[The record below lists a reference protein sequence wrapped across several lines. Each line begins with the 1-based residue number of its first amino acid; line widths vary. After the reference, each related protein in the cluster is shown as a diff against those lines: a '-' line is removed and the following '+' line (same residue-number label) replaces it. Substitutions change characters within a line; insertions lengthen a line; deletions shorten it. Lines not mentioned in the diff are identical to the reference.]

1 MKSSV
6 RSETNNNNA
15 KPKKSIEW
23 DEVAIAEHDLTRGTR
38 MTIDEPKT
46 PFAYDSEMHDEEN
59 NDGCQVVELDQNQN
73 DGKDCYSQKGQVHL
87 SDQWGS
93 LENKLKQ
100 VAQQKE
106 IHGDDFGVLGRT
118 PHSTPVDTEK
128 KSSDAFKKKMK
139 AHYNEVEVLRRFRA
153 LHPDG
158 IDDDD
163 EEDEDVAGD

>member
-1 MKSSV
+1 MKSSI
-6 RSETNNNNA
+6 RSEANNNNA
-15 KPKKSIEW
+15 KAKKSIEW

-46 PFAYDSEMHDEEN
+46 PFAYDSEMHNEEN
-59 NDGCQVVELDQNQN
+59 NDGYQVMETDQNKN
-73 DGKDCYSQKGQVHL
+73 DYNSQKGQVHL

-118 PHSTPVDTEK
+118 PHSTPVDKEK
-128 KSSDAFKKKMK
+128 KISDAFKKKMK
-139 AHYNEVEVLRRFRA
+139 AHYNEIEVLRRFRA

-163 EEDEDVAGD
+163 EEDEDVASD

>member
-1 MKSSV
+1 MKSSI
-6 RSETNNNNA
+6 RSEANSNNA
-15 KPKKSIEW
+15 KAKKSIEW

-59 NDGCQVVELDQNQN
+59 NDGCQVMETDQNQN
-73 DGKDCYSQKGQVHL
+73 DCNSQKGQVHL

-100 VAQQKE
+100 VAHQKE
-106 IHGDDFGVLGRT
+106 IHGDDFGVLGQT
-118 PHSTPVDTEK
+118 PHSTPVDKEK

-139 AHYNEVEVLRRFRA
+139 AHYNEIEVLRRFRA

-163 EEDEDVAGD
+163 EEDEDVASD